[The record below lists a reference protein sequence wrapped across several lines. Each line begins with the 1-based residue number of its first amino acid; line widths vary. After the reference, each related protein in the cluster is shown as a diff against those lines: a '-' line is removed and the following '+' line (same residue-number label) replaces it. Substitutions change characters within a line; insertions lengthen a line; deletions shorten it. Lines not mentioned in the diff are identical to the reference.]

1 MSLDL
6 KRKSQSL
13 EYERADLRRQLEIA
27 EGDRLRMTE
36 EWKELSAAKRAS
48 EDARVDLE
56 RDVARLN
63 SRLELLHHQLDSKDE
78 AAGKNSAL
86 LESAEKSRRQTEER
100 LQQYVAAAEALRE
113 KLAEASAE
121 IARGN
126 EAMQTM
132 QTEIRSLRDKIRV
145 KNEVIKRQVSQCMR

>member
-1 MSLDL
+1 MS
-6 KRKSQSL
+6 SSCC
-13 EYERADLRRQLEIA
+13 RR
-27 EGDRLRMTE
+27 T
-36 EWKELSAAKRAS
+36 W
-48 EDARVDLE
+48 
-56 RDVARLN
+56 
-63 SRLELLHHQLDSKDE
+63 
-78 AAGKNSAL
+78 
-86 LESAEKSRRQTEER
+86 SAEKSRRQTEER

-145 KNEVIKRQVSQCMR
+145 KNEVIKRQVSQRMR